1 MKKIHWVIG
10 VLLIALFSML
20 ACQSGGKGNGAQTF
34 CDTACFKDTMTF
46 TGTHTDKPYIEIV
59 PKDCNADSIFINSA
73 GMASMTKTKFDY
85 AGKKLNKKFVRCL
98 FKEGDYA
105 WILFNDCETSRGYQ
119 LKVPFKSTISYEKR
133 SSGLNNFDKK
143 FSIDD
148 NLVVAMDR
156 GNLFIEDVTTGKKAM
171 MTFGKAIAE
180 TVDYENIHQHIDSLN
195 ITNNRFWAKV
205 MIDKKWETIEKTTV
219 KWE

>member
-1 MKKIHWVIG
+1 MKKIQLVLVVAG
-10 VLLIALFSML
+10 VAALSL
-20 ACQSGGKGNGAQTF
+20 VACQSGGKGDASQTF
-34 CDTACFKDTMTF
+34 CDTACFKDTLEF
-46 TGTHTDKPYIEIV
+46 TGTHADKPFIEIV
-59 PKDCNADSIFINSA
+59 PKDCSADSIFINSA
-73 GMASMTKTKFDY
+73 GMATMTKTKFDY
-85 AGKKLNKKFVRCL
+85 AGKKLNKQFIRCL
-98 FKEGDYA
+98 FKDADYA

-143 FSIDD
+143 FSIAD

-156 GNLFIEDVTTGKKAM
+156 GNLFIEDASTGKKAM

-180 TVDYENIHQHIDSLN
+180 TVDYENIHQHIDSLS

>member
-1 MKKIHWVIG
+1 MFVAG
-10 VLLIALFSML
+10 VAALSL
-20 ACQSGGKGNGAQTF
+20 VACQSGGKGDAAQTF
-34 CDTACFKDTMTF
+34 CDTACFKDTLEF
-46 TGTHTDKPYIEIV
+46 TGTHADKPFIEIV
-59 PKDCNADSIFINSA
+59 PKDCSADSIFINSA
-73 GMASMTKTKFDY
+73 GMATMTKTKFDY
-85 AGKKLNKKFVRCL
+85 AGKKLNKQFIRCL
-98 FKEGDYA
+98 FKDADYA

-143 FSIDD
+143 FSIAD

-156 GNLFIEDVTTGKKAM
+156 GNLFIEDANTGKKAM

-180 TVDYENIHQHIDSLN
+180 TVDYENIHQHIDSLS